1 MNIKKPKFWDFKK
14 PNLISYLLIPFTIPL
29 LINNFFL
36 NKKNKKIKEIKS
48 ICVGNIYIG
57 GTGKTPST
65 IKLYEILRK
74 IEPQICTGKKFYSN
88 HEDEKIIL
96 EKKTNLI
103 CEDNREKIIQI
114 AIKKKQK
121 IIIFDDGLQDKKL
134 DFDLKFVCFEAENWI
149 GNGKLIPAGPL
160 REKISSLKKYDA
172 VFLKDSELNNNVQ
185 EIIKNYNQN
194 IEVFHTSY
202 QIKNFRNFDLSKKFL
217 VFSGIGNPKNFIN
230 ILNKNNFKII
240 DQIIFSD
247 HYNYKQEDIDF
258 IKNRAK
264 KINAEIITTEKDFVK
279 ISKFDNENINF
290 LEIELKIE
298 NEKKLINF
306 IKKKII

>member
-14 PNLISYLLIPFTIPL
+14 PNLTSYLLIPFTIPL

-217 VFSGIGNPKNFIN
+217 VFSGIGNPKNFMN

-247 HYNYKQEDIDF
+247 HYNYKQEDINF

-306 IKKKII
+306 IKNKIL

>member
-1 MNIKKPKFWDFKK
+1 MNIKKPKFWDLKK

-160 REKISSLKKYDA
+160 REEISSLKKYDA
-172 VFLKDSELNNNVQ
+172 IFLKDSELNKNVQ
-185 EIIKNYNQN
+185 EIIKIYNQN
-194 IEVFHTSY
+194 IEVFNTSY

-217 VFSGIGNPKNFIN
+217 VFSGIGNPKNFMN
-230 ILNKNNFKII
+230 TLNKNNFKII

-247 HYNYKQEDIDF
+247 HYNYKQEDINF

-306 IKKKII
+306 IKNKIL

>member
-172 VFLKDSELNNNVQ
+172 VFLKDSELNKNVQ

-202 QIKNFRNFDLSKKFL
+202 QIKNFRSFDLSKKFL
-217 VFSGIGNPKNFIN
+217 VFSGIGNPKNFMN
-230 ILNKNNFKII
+230 TLNKNNFKII

-279 ISKFDNENINF
+279 ISKFDNKNINL

-306 IKKKII
+306 IKNKIL

>member
-1 MNIKKPKFWDFKK
+1 MNIKKPKFWDLKK

-172 VFLKDSELNNNVQ
+172 VFLKDSELNKNVQ

-217 VFSGIGNPKNFIN
+217 VFSGIGNPKNFMN

-306 IKKKII
+306 IKNKIL

>member
-217 VFSGIGNPKNFIN
+217 VFSGIGNPKNFMN

-279 ISKFDNENINF
+279 ISKFDNKNINF

-306 IKKKII
+306 IKNKIL

>member
-202 QIKNFRNFDLSKKFL
+202 QIKNFRSFDLSKKFL
-217 VFSGIGNPKNFIN
+217 VFSGIGNPKNFMN

-279 ISKFDNENINF
+279 ISKFDNKNINL

-306 IKKKII
+306 IKNKIL

>member
-1 MNIKKPKFWDFKK
+1 MNIKKPKFWDLKK

-172 VFLKDSELNNNVQ
+172 VFLKDSELNKNVQ

-217 VFSGIGNPKNFIN
+217 VFSGIGNPKNFMN

-247 HYNYKQEDIDF
+247 HYNYKQEDINF

-306 IKKKII
+306 IKNKIL

>member
-1 MNIKKPKFWDFKK
+1 MNIKKPKFWDLKK

-96 EKKTNLI
+96 GKKTNLI
-103 CEDNREKIIQI
+103 SEDNREKIIQI

-217 VFSGIGNPKNFIN
+217 VFSGIGNPKNFMN

-247 HYNYKQEDIDF
+247 HYNYKQEDINF

-306 IKKKII
+306 IKNKIL

>member
-172 VFLKDSELNNNVQ
+172 VFLKDSELNKNVQ

-217 VFSGIGNPKNFIN
+217 VFSGIGNPKNFMN

-247 HYNYKQEDIDF
+247 HYNYKQEDINF

-279 ISKFDNENINF
+279 ISKFDNKNINL

-306 IKKKII
+306 IKNKIL

>member
-172 VFLKDSELNNNVQ
+172 VFLKDSELNKNVQ

-202 QIKNFRNFDLSKKFL
+202 QIKNFRSFDLSKKFL
-217 VFSGIGNPKNFIN
+217 VFSGIGNPKNFMN
-230 ILNKNNFKII
+230 TLNKNNFKII

-279 ISKFDNENINF
+279 ISKFDNKNINF
-290 LEIELKIE
+290 LEIDLKIE

-306 IKKKII
+306 IKKKIL

>member
-65 IKLYEILRK
+65 IKLYEILSK

-172 VFLKDSELNNNVQ
+172 VFLKDSGLNNNFQ

-217 VFSGIGNPKNFIN
+217 VFSGIGNPKNFMN

-247 HYNYKQEDIDF
+247 HYNYKQEDINF

-306 IKKKII
+306 IKNKIL

>member
-103 CEDNREKIIQI
+103 SEDNREKIIQI

-217 VFSGIGNPKNFIN
+217 VFSGIGNPKNFMN

-247 HYNYKQEDIDF
+247 HYNYKQEDINF

-306 IKKKII
+306 IKKKIL

>member
-65 IKLYEILRK
+65 IRLYEILRK

-172 VFLKDSELNNNVQ
+172 VFLKDSELNKNVQ
-185 EIIKNYNQN
+185 GIIKNYNQN

-202 QIKNFRNFDLSKKFL
+202 QIKNFRSFDLSKKFL
-217 VFSGIGNPKNFIN
+217 VFSGIGNPKNFMN

-247 HYNYKQEDIDF
+247 HYNYKQEDINF

-279 ISKFDNENINF
+279 ISKFDNKNINL

-306 IKKKII
+306 IKNKIL

>member
-96 EKKTNLI
+96 GKKTNLI
-103 CEDNREKIIQI
+103 SEDNREKIIQI

-160 REKISSLKKYDA
+160 REEISSLKKYDA
-172 VFLKDSELNNNVQ
+172 IFLKDSELNNNVQ

-202 QIKNFRNFDLSKKFL
+202 QIKNFRSFDLSKKFL

-279 ISKFDNENINF
+279 ISKFDDRNINF
-290 LEIELKIE
+290 LEIDLKIE

-306 IKKKII
+306 IKKKIL

>member
-172 VFLKDSELNNNVQ
+172 VFLKDSELNKNVQ

-202 QIKNFRNFDLSKKFL
+202 QIKNFHSFDLSKKFL
-217 VFSGIGNPKNFIN
+217 IFSGIGNPKNFIN

-279 ISKFDNENINF
+279 ISKFDDKNINF
-290 LEIELKIE
+290 LEIDLKIE

-306 IKKKII
+306 IKKKIL

>member
-217 VFSGIGNPKNFIN
+217 VFSGIGNPKNFMN

-247 HYNYKQEDIDF
+247 HYNYKQEDINF

-306 IKKKII
+306 IKNKIL

>member
-103 CEDNREKIIQI
+103 SEDNREKIIQI

-217 VFSGIGNPKNFIN
+217 VFSGIGNPKNFMN

-247 HYNYKQEDIDF
+247 HYNYKKEDIDF

-279 ISKFDNENINF
+279 ISKFDNKNINF
-290 LEIELKIE
+290 LEIDLKIE

-306 IKKKII
+306 IKNKIL

>member
-65 IKLYEILRK
+65 IRLYEILRK

-172 VFLKDSELNNNVQ
+172 VFLKDSELNKNVQ

-217 VFSGIGNPKNFIN
+217 VFSGIGNPKNFMN
-230 ILNKNNFKII
+230 TLNKNNFKII

-247 HYNYKQEDIDF
+247 HYNYKQEDINF

-279 ISKFDNENINF
+279 ISKFDNKNINL

-306 IKKKII
+306 IKNKIL

>member
-65 IKLYEILRK
+65 IRLYEILRK

-172 VFLKDSELNNNVQ
+172 VFLKDSELNKNVQ

-202 QIKNFRNFDLSKKFL
+202 QIKNFRSFDLSKKFL
-217 VFSGIGNPKNFIN
+217 VFSGIGNPKNFMN
-230 ILNKNNFKII
+230 TLNKNNFKII

-247 HYNYKQEDIDF
+247 HYNYKQEDINF

-306 IKKKII
+306 IKNKIL

>member
-65 IKLYEILRK
+65 IRLYEILRK

-172 VFLKDSELNNNVQ
+172 VFLKDSQLNKNIQ
-185 EIIKNYNQN
+185 EIIKNYNEN
-194 IEVFHTSY
+194 IEVFLTSY

-217 VFSGIGNPKNFIN
+217 VFSGIGNPKNFMN

-247 HYNYKQEDIDF
+247 HYNYKQEDINF

-279 ISKFDNENINF
+279 ISKFDNKNINF
-290 LEIELKIE
+290 LEIDLKIE

-306 IKKKII
+306 IKKKIL

>member
-14 PNLISYLLIPFTIPL
+14 PNLTSYLLLPFTIPL

-36 NKKNKKIKEIKS
+36 NKKNKKIKTIKS

-103 CEDNREKIIQI
+103 SEDNREKIIQI

-172 VFLKDSELNNNVQ
+172 VFLKDSELNKNVQ

-202 QIKNFRNFDLSKKFL
+202 QIKNFHSFDLSKKFL

-230 ILNKNNFKII
+230 ILNRNNFEII

-247 HYNYKQEDIDF
+247 HYNYKQKDINF

-279 ISKFDNENINF
+279 ISEFDNKNINF
-290 LEIELKIE
+290 LEIDLKIE

>member
-1 MNIKKPKFWDFKK
+1 MNIKKPQFWDFKK

-96 EKKTNLI
+96 GKKTNLI
-103 CEDNREKIIQI
+103 SEDNREKIIQI

-217 VFSGIGNPKNFIN
+217 VFSGIGNPKNFMN

-306 IKKKII
+306 IKNKIL

>member
-48 ICVGNIYIG
+48 ICIGNIYIG

-103 CEDNREKIIQI
+103 SEDNREKIIQI

-172 VFLKDSELNNNVQ
+172 VFLKDSELNKNVQ

-202 QIKNFRNFDLSKKFL
+202 QIKNFDSFDLSKKFL

-247 HYNYKQEDIDF
+247 HYNYKKEDIDF

-306 IKKKII
+306 IKNKIL

>member
-202 QIKNFRNFDLSKKFL
+202 QIKNFRIFDLSKKFL

-247 HYNYKQEDIDF
+247 HYNYKQEDINF

-279 ISKFDNENINF
+279 ISKFDNKNINL

-306 IKKKII
+306 IKNKIL

>member
-65 IKLYEILRK
+65 IRLYEILRK

-279 ISKFDNENINF
+279 ISKFDDRNINF
-290 LEIELKIE
+290 LEIDLKIE

-306 IKKKII
+306 IKKKIL

>member
-1 MNIKKPKFWDFKK
+1 MNIKKPKFWDLKK
-14 PNLISYLLIPFTIPL
+14 PNLTSYLLIPFTIPL

-48 ICVGNIYIG
+48 ICVGNIYVG

-96 EKKTNLI
+96 GKKTNLI
-103 CEDNREKIIQI
+103 SEDNREKIIQI

-202 QIKNFRNFDLSKKFL
+202 QIKNFRSFDLSKKFL
-217 VFSGIGNPKNFIN
+217 VFSGIGNPKNFMN

-279 ISKFDNENINF
+279 ISKFDNKNINF
-290 LEIELKIE
+290 LEIDLKIE

-306 IKKKII
+306 IKKKIL

>member
-14 PNLISYLLIPFTIPL
+14 PNLTSYLLIPFTIPL

-103 CEDNREKIIQI
+103 SEDNREKIIQI

-217 VFSGIGNPKNFIN
+217 VFSGIGNPKNFMN

-247 HYNYKQEDIDF
+247 HYNYKQEDINF

-279 ISKFDNENINF
+279 ISEFDNKNINF
-290 LEIELKIE
+290 LEIDLKIE

-306 IKKKII
+306 IKKKIL

>member
-1 MNIKKPKFWDFKK
+1 MNIKKPKFWDLKK

-172 VFLKDSELNNNVQ
+172 VFLKDSELNKNVQ

-279 ISKFDNENINF
+279 ISKFDDGNINF
-290 LEIELKIE
+290 LEIDLKIE

-306 IKKKII
+306 IKNKIL

>member
-1 MNIKKPKFWDFKK
+1 MNIKKPKFWDLKK

-65 IKLYEILRK
+65 IRLYEILRK

-172 VFLKDSELNNNVQ
+172 VFLKDSELNKNVQ

-202 QIKNFRNFDLSKKFL
+202 QIKNFRSFDLSKKFL
-217 VFSGIGNPKNFIN
+217 VFSGIGNPKNFMN
-230 ILNKNNFKII
+230 TLNKNNFKII

-247 HYNYKQEDIDF
+247 HYNYKQEDINF

-306 IKKKII
+306 IKNKIL

>member
-103 CEDNREKIIQI
+103 SEDNREKIIQI

-217 VFSGIGNPKNFIN
+217 VFSGIGNPKNFMN

-247 HYNYKQEDIDF
+247 HYNYKQEDINF

-306 IKKKII
+306 IKNKIL

>member
-247 HYNYKQEDIDF
+247 HYNYKKEDIDF

-279 ISKFDNENINF
+279 ISKFDNKNINL

-306 IKKKII
+306 IKNKIL

>member
-65 IKLYEILRK
+65 IRLYEILRK

-172 VFLKDSELNNNVQ
+172 VFLKDSELNENVQ

-202 QIKNFRNFDLSKKFL
+202 QIKNFHSFDLSKKFL

-279 ISKFDNENINF
+279 ISKFDDRNINF
-290 LEIELKIE
+290 LEIDLKIE

-306 IKKKII
+306 IKKKIL

>member
-14 PNLISYLLIPFTIPL
+14 PNLTSYLLIPFTIPL

-36 NKKNKKIKEIKS
+36 NKKNKKIREIKS

-57 GTGKTPST
+57 GTGKTPT
-65 IKLYEILRK
+65 AIKLYEILKK

-103 CEDNREKIIQI
+103 SEESREKIIQI
-114 AIKKKQK
+114 AIKEKQK

-149 GNGKLIPAGPL
+149 GNGELIPAGPL

-172 VFLKDSELNNNVQ
+172 VFLKDSELNKNVQ

-202 QIKNFRNFDLSKKFL
+202 QIKNFHSFDLSKKFL

-230 ILNKNNFKII
+230 ILNKNNFEII

-247 HYNYKQEDIDF
+247 HYNYKKEDIDF
-258 IKNRAK
+258 IKDRAK

-279 ISKFDNENINF
+279 ISKFDNKNINF
-290 LEIELKIE
+290 LEIDLKIE

-306 IKKKII
+306 IKKKIL

>member
-103 CEDNREKIIQI
+103 SEDNREKIIQI

-172 VFLKDSELNNNVQ
+172 VFLKDSELNKNVQ

-194 IEVFHTSY
+194 IEIFHTSY
-202 QIKNFRNFDLSKKFL
+202 QIKNFHIFDLSKKFL

-264 KINAEIITTEKDFVK
+264 KIMQK
-279 ISKFDNENINF
+279 
-290 LEIELKIE
+290 
-298 NEKKLINF
+298 
-306 IKKKII
+306 